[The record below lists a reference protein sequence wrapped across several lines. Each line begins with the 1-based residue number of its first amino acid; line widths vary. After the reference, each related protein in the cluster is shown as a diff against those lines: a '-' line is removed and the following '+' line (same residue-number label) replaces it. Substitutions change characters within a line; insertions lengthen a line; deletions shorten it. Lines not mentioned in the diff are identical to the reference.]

1 MQPTDPESGR
11 FPCLFT
17 GAARRNERDSLHEG
31 SRLEGLVGSDTS
43 RKDRLMKARL
53 ARIAALLAAVAA
65 IALAGGASLK
75 GF

>member
-1 MQPTDPESGR
+1 L
-11 FPCLFT
+11 CT

-31 SRLEGLVGSDTS
+31 RRLEGLVDRDTS

-53 ARIAALLAAVAA
+53 ARVAALLAAVAA
-65 IALAGGASLK
+65 TALAGGASLK